1 MASRIWFL
9 LGTAVILIMTA
20 LLVGTFVKIPPSAS
34 VLHYF
39 DRSFLVQAANYQHT
53 NILIFIIKQFI
64 VWGFLIGVAFYF
76 WKHIRVAPK
85 LSLPLVAGYVAVIFI
100 LIYLLTLPLE
110 YYQGFILEHRFGFS
124 VQSPGSWFLDYV
136 KNKTISLA
144 ISVFIF
150 TGLFALMR
158 YFPTRWWWLGGI
170 TFTVFLVITTYFYPL
185 VIDPL
190 FYKFEPLKNKEMTTS
205 ILQMAEKAGIK
216 IDEVLVAN
224 ASARTRKVNAY
235 FTGLGKTKRI
245 VLYDNLLSQFPPKET
260 LAVVAHEM
268 GHWNHSHLIKGTFL
282 GIFGVFLALF
292 LLKLILGGMQ
302 LELKAD
308 YRTIILVI
316 LFFSLFSFVSLPFQN
331 AISRFWE
338 KEADLEAMRLTEDP
352 LTHITLKQ
360 NLALANLAEVDPHP
374 FVKYIIYT
382 HPSTMD
388 RIKLAVQ
395 EAKKQETRDKTK
407 DRE

>member
-1 MASRIWFL
+1 M
-9 LGTAVILIMTA
+9 
-20 LLVGTFVKIPPSAS
+20 
-34 VLHYF
+34 
-39 DRSFLVQAANYQHT
+39 
-53 NILIFIIKQFI
+53 
-64 VWGFLIGVAFYF
+64 
-76 WKHIRVAPK
+76 
-85 LSLPLVAGYVAVIFI
+85 
-100 LIYLLTLPLE
+100 
-110 YYQGFILEHRFGFS
+110 
-124 VQSPGSWFLDYV
+124 QS
-136 KNKTISLA
+136 
-144 ISVFIF
+144 
-150 TGLFALMR
+150 
-158 YFPTRWWWLGGI
+158 
-170 TFTVFLVITTYFYPL
+170 
-185 VIDPL
+185 
-190 FYKFEPLKNKEMTTS
+190 
-205 ILQMAEKAGIK
+205 
-216 IDEVLVAN
+216 
-224 ASARTRKVNAY
+224 SARTRKVNSY
-235 FTGLGKTKRI
+235 LQDWVNKTYW
-245 VLYDNLLSQFPPKET
+245 LYDNLLSTSPKET

-352 LTHITLKQ
+352 LTHISLKQ